1 MPKAH
6 REDVTTGMEHTRPRR
21 ASMRE
26 VAQLAGVAMSSVS
39 RVLSGHPDVSAV
51 MQARVQA
58 AVAEL
63 CYQPDLLAQS
73 LRRQETMTIGF
84 AVGDISNP
92 LFAQIVSAAEN
103 RLRGAGYSM
112 LLTNSEG
119 SPALDAAHIQLLAQ
133 RRVDGIILSVSDE
146 HDRPTLDAVAR
157 LDVPVVVLD
166 RNVDVGNAVHVY
178 TDHRHGMQQAV
189 AHLLDLGHRDIAMI
203 NGQLMRPVEERQAA
217 LEACYEERGLP
228 STYRILHGTFSVDY
242 GARAAEELLSDETPP
257 TAIIAGGNQ
266 LMLGALRVL
275 HSRGLRLGRD
285 VSFVGCDDIPISELY
300 APPVAVVRRDT
311 AAIGR
316 SAAELMLARLR
327 GADDVQDVTLPTE
340 FIARPSCGPV
350 PPARGR

>member
-1 MPKAH
+1 
-6 REDVTTGMEHTRPRR
+6 
-21 ASMRE
+21 MRE

-39 RVLSGHPDVSAV
+39 RVLSGHPDVSAA
-51 MQARVQA
+51 MQQRVLA

-63 CYQPDLLAQS
+63 GYEPDLLAQS

-84 AVGDISNP
+84 AVGDISNQ
-92 LFAQIVSAAEN
+92 LFAEIVASAET
-103 RLRGAGYSM
+103 RLRAAGYSM
-112 LLTNSEG
+112 LLTNSEA
-119 SPALDAAHIQLLAQ
+119 SPDLDAAHIRLLAQ
-133 RRVDGIILSVSDE
+133 RRVDGIILSLSDE
-146 HDRPTLDAVAR
+146 DHPATLEALER
-157 LDVPVVVLD
+157 LDIPVVVLD

-178 TDHRHGMQQAV
+178 TDHQGGMRQAV

-203 NGQLMRPVEERQAA
+203 NGRLMRPVEERQAA

-228 STYRILHGTFSVDY
+228 PTYRILHGAFSVDY
-242 GARAAEELLSDETPP
+242 GARAAGELLSDETPP

-266 LMLGALRVL
+266 LMLGSLRVL

-300 APPVAVVRRDT
+300 DPPIAVVRRDT

-327 GADDVQDVTLPTE
+327 HAEDVTNVTLPSE

-350 PPARGR
+350 PQRGAR